1 MRASTYRTSL
11 RARIIVALVVI
22 VTVTS
27 SLFAIGVLFMKEK
40 LEEVI
45 FDRMVRSQLEQLVAQ
60 LDAGTYDPDR
70 LFEGWSFHF
79 EDTGT
84 VDPILHALP
93 PGSHHSVRVGE
104 RHFQVE
110 VAERNGHPVYL
121 TYDITEWENLEHRLL
136 GMLAWAIAA
145 LAIVTIAMGRQASRA
160 ILAPVNALTARLA
173 AMQPRQRNLRI
184 AAEFE
189 GDEIGRIA
197 RAFDQYMERLDHFV
211 ERERSFTAAASHE
224 LRTPLSVM
232 LGALDVLETQEQSAP
247 GQRAIARMRR
257 ACGEMRAFIEA
268 TLLLSRE
275 DGATIQQEASTD
287 VPALVAALIE
297 DIQPLLQERKVSI
310 STDIPPHFTLPHP
323 PSLVQIMLGNILRNA
338 IEHTRAGSIELRVRD
353 GALTIRDTGCG
364 IAAADLPRIFER
376 SYTTKKDGVGLGLNL
391 VKRICD
397 RFGWQID
404 VTSAIGEGT
413 TVTLAWNRPS

>member
-1 MRASTYRTSL
+1 MAASTYSTSL
-11 RARIIVALVVI
+11 RARIVLALVVI

-27 SLFAIGVLFMKEK
+27 SLFAFGVLFMKEK

-45 FDRMVRSQLEQLVAQ
+45 FDRMVQSQLEQLVAQ

-104 RHFQVE
+104 RHYQVE
-110 VAERNGHPVYL
+110 VAERDGHPVYL
-121 TYDITEWENLEHRLL
+121 TYDITEWENLEHRLFR
-136 GMLAWAIAA
+136 MLAYAIAGLA
-145 LAIVTIAMGRQASRA
+145 VVAIVMGRQASRA

-173 AMQPRQRNLRI
+173 AMQPRQRNQRI

-232 LGALDVLETQEQSAP
+232 LGALDVLEAQEQSAA

-275 DGATIQQEASTD
+275 DSETLQQDVGCE

-297 DIQPLLQERKVSI
+297 DFQPQLHDRRIGITTNL
-310 STDIPPHFTLPHP
+310 PPGYMLPQA
-323 PSLVQIMLGNILRNA
+323 PSLVQITIGNILRNA
-338 IEHTRAGSIELRVRD
+338 IEHTRDGSITVQVKD
-353 GALTIRDTGCG
+353 NVLTIRDTGCG
-364 IAAADLPRIFER
+364 IAATDLPHIFER
-376 SYTTKKDGVGLGLNL
+376 SYTTKKEGVGLGLNL

-397 RFGWQID
+397 RFGWRIA
-404 VTSAIGEGT
+404 VASEEGHGT
-413 TVTLAWNRPS
+413 TVTLDFNHC

>member
-1 MRASTYRTSL
+1 MRPSTHQTSL

-45 FDRMVRSQLEQLVAQ
+45 FDRMVRSQLDQLIAQ

-79 EDTGT
+79 EDTGAI
-84 VDPILHALP
+84 DPILHALQ

-104 RHFQVE
+104 RHYQVE
-110 VAERNGHPVYL
+110 VAERDGHPVYL

-136 GMLAWAIAA
+136 GMLAWAIGA
-145 LAIVTIAMGRQASRA
+145 LTLVALAMGRQASRA

-232 LGALDVLETQEQSAP
+232 LGALDVLEAQEQSPA

-275 DGATIQQEASTD
+275 DSTTLQPDAATD
-287 VPALVAALIE
+287 LPALVTALVE
-297 DIQPLLQERKVSI
+297 DSEPLLQERNI
-310 STDIPPHFTLPHP
+310 RITTDIPPGFTLPQP
-323 PSLVQIMLGNILRNA
+323 RSLVQITLGNILRNA
-338 IEHTRAGSIELRVRD
+338 IEHTRDGSIELRVHD
-353 GALTIRDTGCG
+353 GVLTIRDTGCG

-376 SYTTKKDGVGLGLNL
+376 SYTTKKEGVGLGLNL

-397 RFGWQID
+397 RFGWRIT
-404 VTSAIGEGT
+404 VASEEGRGT
-413 TVTLAWNRPS
+413 TVTLGF

>member
-1 MRASTYRTSL
+1 MPRSTYRTSL
-11 RARIIVALVVI
+11 RARIIVALAVI

-45 FDRMVRSQLEQLVAQ
+45 FDRMVRSQLEQLIAQ

-79 EDTGT
+79 EDSGT
-84 VDPILHALP
+84 VDPVLHALP

-104 RHFQVE
+104 RHYQVE
-110 VAERNGHPVYL
+110 VAERGGHAVYL

-136 GMLAWAIAA
+136 GMLAWGIGA
-145 LAIVTIAMGRQASRA
+145 LALVAIVMGRQASRA

-232 LGALDVLETQEQSAP
+232 LGALDILEAQEQNSP

-257 ACGEMRAFIEA
+257 ACAEMHAFIEA

-275 DGATIQQEASTD
+275 DSATIQQEASTD
-287 VPALVAALIE
+287 VPALVTALVE
-297 DIQPLLQERKVSI
+297 DIQPLLQARNVSI
-310 STDIPPHFTLPHP
+310 VTDIPPGFTLPQP
-323 PSLVQIMLGNILRNA
+323 PSLVQITLGNILR
-338 IEHTRAGSIELRVRD
+338 
-353 GALTIRDTGCG
+353 
-364 IAAADLPRIFER
+364 
-376 SYTTKKDGVGLGLNL
+376 
-391 VKRICD
+391 
-397 RFGWQID
+397 
-404 VTSAIGEGT
+404 
-413 TVTLAWNRPS
+413 